1 MSKFQEVYE
10 RVVVRPDVVSEEKIA
25 HVEWLPFMKSLLEA
39 TGYTIENFDNG
50 DFIASRGP
58 REVTKF
64 KANGI
69 CSKELF
75 EHVIT
80 QAVKGFSTVSEQTV
94 KQTEQVLEAF
104 RKEWES
110 K

>member
-58 REVTKF
+58 YEWTKF

-80 QAVKGFSTVSEQTV
+80 QAINGFNIVSEHTSEQT
-94 KQTEQVLEAF
+94 EQILEAIK
-104 RKEWES
+104 KE
-110 K
+110 